1 MLRVVQLRQRANTGA
16 AWLSGPCPGES
27 HEQGMAL
34 ARCPSVRW
42 QQDACSLTLI
52 EMKLTQLFRR
62 DRTIIK
68 RADAQDQAEKLL
80 AESLRLLSQVCT
92 KVADLIET
100 QRLERAGY
108 SNNAYLRRLDNQQ
121 PGDAERKKE

>member
-1 MLRVVQLRQRANTGA
+1 
-16 AWLSGPCPGES
+16 
-27 HEQGMAL
+27 
-34 ARCPSVRW
+34 
-42 QQDACSLTLI
+42 
-52 EMKLTQLFRR
+52 MKLPQLFRR

-80 AESLRLLSQVCT
+80 AESLRVLSQVCT

-108 SNNAYLRRLDNQQ
+108 SQNTYLRRLDDE
-121 PGDAERKKE
+121 PKTGPERKKE

>member
-1 MLRVVQLRQRANTGA
+1 
-16 AWLSGPCPGES
+16 
-27 HEQGMAL
+27 
-34 ARCPSVRW
+34 
-42 QQDACSLTLI
+42 
-52 EMKLTQLFRR
+52 MKLTQLFRR
-62 DRTIIK
+62 DRTVIK

-108 SNNAYLRRLDNQQ
+108 SQNTYLQRLDTPRQA
-121 PGDAERKKE
+121 DAERKKE